1 MIKQIMIDETTDNVV
16 KFRDTITMKISQAF
30 PRNIIDNCRIV
41 KSGSRLNIDNSQ
53 YDILETYR
61 NIVMDLFN
69 NYRNVK
75 RYQKNNN
82 NFIINTSQIF
92 F

>member
-1 MIKQIMIDETTDNVV
+1 MIDEITENAVC
-16 KFRDTITMKISQAF
+16 FRDEITMKISQKF
-30 PRNIIDNCRIV
+30 PRNVIDNCRIV
-41 KSGSRLNIDNSQ
+41 KSGSRQNIDKSQ

-61 NIVMDLFN
+61 TIVNGLFN

-75 RYQKNNN
+75 RYQNNNN

>member
-1 MIKQIMIDETTDNVV
+1 MIDETTDNVV
-16 KFRDTITMKISQAF
+16 KFRDDITMKISQIF
-30 PRNIIDNCRIV
+30 PRDVIDNCRIV
-41 KSGSRLNIDNSQ
+41 KSGSRQNIDNSQ

-61 NIVMDLFN
+61 TIVMDLFN
-69 NYRNVK
+69 NYRNGK
-75 RYQKNNN
+75 RYQNNNN

>member
-16 KFRDTITMKISQAF
+16 KFRDDITMKISQIF
-30 PRNIIDNCRIV
+30 PRDVIDNCRIV

-61 NIVMDLFN
+61 TIVNGLFTNYQNYVRYRKHNN
-69 NYRNVK
+69 NYII
-75 RYQKNNN
+75 N
-82 NFIINTSQIF
+82 NF
-92 F
+92 

>member
-1 MIKQIMIDETTDNVV
+1 MIKQIMIDEVTDNVV
-16 KFRDTITMKISQAF
+16 NLRDDITIKITQTL
-30 PRNIIDNCRIV
+30 PMDVIDNCRIV

-69 NYRNVK
+69 NYRNGK
-75 RYQKNNN
+75 RYQNNNN

>member
-16 KFRDTITMKISQAF
+16 KFRDDITMKISQTF
-30 PRNIIDNCRIV
+30 PMDVIDNCRIG
-41 KSGSRLNIDNSQ
+41 KSGSRQNIDNSQ

-69 NYRNVK
+69 NYRNGK
-75 RYQKNNN
+75 RYQNNNN

>member
-16 KFRDTITMKISQAF
+16 KFRDDITMKISQIF
-30 PRNIIDNCRIV
+30 PRDVIDNCRIV
-41 KSGSRLNIDNSQ
+41 KSGSRQNIDNSQ

-61 NIVMDLFN
+61 TIVMDLFN
-69 NYRNVK
+69 NYRNGK
-75 RYQKNNN
+75 RYQNNNN